1 VNSTRGPELKWKR
14 GQRRR
19 KSAPKEEKEARLGR
33 SLARC
38 SRLARC
44 FSREDEEKS
53 LWVSLY
59 ETNGI
64 PFLSADRSFS
74 LFGPTHRLTI
84 RA

>member
-1 VNSTRGPELKWKR
+1 MNSTRGPELKWKR

-53 LWVSLY
+53 LCGSVFTKQMESH
-59 ETNGI
+59 
-64 PFLSADRSFS
+64 FS
-74 LFGPTHRLTI
+74 LLTVRFLYLARRLTD
-84 RA
+84 